1 MKVSR
6 ILTIYILDLNIISH
20 FDSMTD
26 GVSSLSSSWK
36 QFYNIVPRDI
46 TAELSDAI
54 KKLIGCVCTVGLNII
69 RAVPHNEIPYLTVGR
84 IAEK

>member
-1 MKVSR
+1 
-6 ILTIYILDLNIISH
+6 
-20 FDSMTD
+20 MTD
-26 GVSSLSSSWK
+26 GVSPLSPSWK

-84 IAEK
+84 IAEE